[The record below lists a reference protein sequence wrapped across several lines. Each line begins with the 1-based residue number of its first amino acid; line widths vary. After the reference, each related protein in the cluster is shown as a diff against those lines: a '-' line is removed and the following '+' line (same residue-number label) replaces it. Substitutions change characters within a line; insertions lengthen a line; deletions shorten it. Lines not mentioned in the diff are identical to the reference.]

1 MNDSLARYRP
11 YLAMLFLFA
20 VVLMG
25 TIYFLRRPEP
35 APLVTIVTA
44 TPRPSATVALL
55 IVDVRGA
62 VNKPGVYTLT
72 VGSRM
77 QDALVAAGDVLSNA
91 DTRALNLARKLNDG
105 EQIYVPL
112 VGEATIAPP
121 TAASKSSAARTPTAK
136 ASTGKI
142 NVNTA
147 TLEELDTLPGIGPA
161 IAQRIIDYRT
171 QNGDFKKIDDLKNV
185 RGIGDV
191 LFDQIKDL
199 VTLQ

>member
-20 VVLMG
+20 IVLIG

-35 APLVTIVTA
+35 APPVTIVTA

-72 VGSRM
+72 VGSRV

-112 VGEATIAPP
+112 VGEATVAPP
-121 TAASKSSAARTPTAK
+121 TAAAKSSAARTPTAK

-171 QNGDFKKIDDLKNV
+171 QNGDFKKIDNLKNV
-185 RGIGDV
+185 RGIGDA
-191 LFDQIKDL
+191 LFNQIKDL
-199 VTLQ
+199 VALQ

>member
-11 YLAMLFLFA
+11 YLAMIFLFA
-20 VVLMG
+20 LVLIG

-44 TPRPSATVALL
+44 TPRPSPTLAWL

-72 VGSRM
+72 VGSRV
-77 QDALVAAGDVLSNA
+77 QDAILSAGDVLSNA
-91 DTRALNLARKLNDG
+91 DTHALNLARRINDG

-112 VGEATIAPP
+112 VGEATVAPP
-121 TAASKSSAARTPTAK
+121 TAASKSSTARTPTAQ
-136 ASTGKI
+136 APPGKI
-142 NVNTA
+142 NINTA
-147 TLEELDTLPGIGPA
+147 TLEQLDTLPGIGPA

-171 QNGDFKKIDDLKNV
+171 QNGDFKKIDDLKKV
-185 RGIGDV
+185 RGIGDAM
-191 LFDQIKDL
+191 FDQIKDL

>member
-20 VVLMG
+20 IVLIG

-35 APLVTIVTA
+35 APPVTIVTT
-44 TPRPSATVALL
+44 TPRPSATIALL

-72 VGSRM
+72 VGSRV
-77 QDALVAAGDVLSNA
+77 QDALTAAGDVLGNA

-121 TAASKSSAARTPTAK
+121 TAAAKSSAARTPTAPL
-136 ASTGKI
+136 GKI
-142 NVNTA
+142 NINTA
-147 TLEELDTLPGIGPA
+147 TLEQLDTLPGIGPA

-191 LFDQIKDL
+191 MFDQIKDL